1 MNFYSYSREFDL
13 RYVFVDFIALFIW
26 LSYIYRSGWKYCI
39 LRGLVIGA
47 ICYYIDAVVWHNTP
61 LRREDDDRK
70 GEEEDDL
77 LFQRTWQFE
86 CSNGIFLT
94 RPTPTRA
101 ADAMSKCK
109 LFGFLLDL
117 DDAYRILKAVCDF
130 MMTWSYSL
138 IWFTW
143 ESIVMS
149 CHIEKDNSKDN
160 KKLIYWYSSVAFTLN
175 FLIYP
180 LSLLITAGHDVRIV
194 ATRYMHDDE
203 RAWLAYAVITNVLLF
218 MYNVKIRKYS
228 IRETIRDTVFCWT
241 VGSFQA
247 FAMICP
253 LYLFR
258 IRPVFE
264 VSRFLYELAFLM
276 NRGSAEHYLGC
287 CLVIS
292 LRQRW
297 TSNKCKAKEKAR

>member
-13 RYVFVDFIALFIW
+13 RYVFVDFIALLIW
-26 LSYIYRSGWKYCI
+26 LSWIWRSGCKYCI

-47 ICYYIDAVVWHNTP
+47 ICYYIDAVVWYNTP
-61 LRREDDDRK
+61 LRREDDVNE
-70 GEEEDDL
+70 GEEDL

-86 CSNGIFLT
+86 CSNGVFLT
-94 RPTPTRA
+94 RPTSTRA

-160 KKLIYWYSSVAFTLN
+160 KKSIYWYSSVAFTLN

-194 ATRYMHDDE
+194 ATRHMHDDE

-228 IRETIRDTVFCWT
+228 IQETIRDTVFCWT

-264 VSRFLYELAFLM
+264 VSRFLYETAFLM

-297 TSNKCKAKEKAR
+297 TSKCKAKEKAR

>member
-13 RYVFVDFIALFIW
+13 RYVFVDFIALLFW
-26 LSYIYRSGWKYCI
+26 LSWIRQWKYCI
-39 LRGLVIGA
+39 FRGLLIGA
-47 ICYYIDAVVWHNTP
+47 ICYYIDAVVWYNTP
-61 LRREDDDRK
+61 LRREDDDSRGK
-70 GEEEDDL
+70 DDL
-77 LFQRTWQFE
+77 LFQRTWEFE
-86 CSNGIFLT
+86 CSNGIILT
-94 RPTPTRA
+94 RPTPTHT
-101 ADAMSKCK
+101 ADAMSKCE
-109 LFGFLLDL
+109 LFGGFMLDP
-117 DDAYRILKAVCDF
+117 DDAYRILKAICDF

-149 CHIEKDNSKDN
+149 CHIEKDDSRDN
-160 KKLIYWYSSVAFTLN
+160 KKLIYWYSSVAITMN

-194 ATRYMHDDE
+194 ATRHMHDDE
-203 RAWLAYAVITNVLLF
+203 RAWLAYAIITNILLF
-218 MYNVKIRKYS
+218 MYNYFIRKYS
-228 IRETIRDTVFCWT
+228 VQETIRDTVFCWT

-264 VSRFLYELAFLM
+264 VSRFLYEAAFLM

-292 LRQRW
+292 LRQKW
-297 TSNKCKAKEKAR
+297 ASKCKAKEKAR